1 MWRHFPAESNLKT
14 FVSHQKSYEAITR
27 HYYTIFWFNSIYDCI
42 VNKLIKVIE
51 IRLNI
56 TYSTGGA
63 NNVQIGNKVMK
74 VIKYFLGIINS
85 VVLKEENYGMGN
97 SKELIDSTVYLTL

>member
-1 MWRHFPAESNLKT
+1 
-14 FVSHQKSYEAITR
+14 
-27 HYYTIFWFNSIYDCI
+27 
-42 VNKLIKVIE
+42 
-51 IRLNI
+51 
-56 TYSTGGA
+56 
-63 NNVQIGNKVMK
+63 MK